1 MKKFDGQRSLVRA
14 EGCRRSG
21 TWLSRPAVIGRAA
34 GPSVCCL
41 AVLSIRSQQLA
52 RRSCSLGPLGLHR
65 SGASSPTTSTYP
77 VRLARGRDPRST
89 MPSVALGIRER
100 GRQTEVRPGSHG
112 KDCHC
117 WIKREPASER
127 CRAPQLR
134 GQGMYCGWIEL
145 RLLRTEYGYGLRTT
159 DCCHVDATQHP
170 RNHAEHL
177 IAAARAGDD
186 KQQASRPRLC
196 ILVRVQG
203 PRRSCPRAL
212 PPSWSWTHCG
222 AELGT
227 TNRPTI
233 DLSLEWH
240 WWTGG

>member
-1 MKKFDGQRSLVRA
+1 MPSRQLLRACGSGCKEGAWQMKKFDGQRSLVRA

-41 AVLSIRSQQLA
+41 AVPSIRSQQLA

-100 GRQTEVRPGSHG
+100 GRQAEVRPGSHG

-134 GQGMYCGWIEL
+134 GQGIVDGSSCVCSVRSTATDFGP
-145 RLLRTEYGYGLRTT
+145 RLLP
-159 DCCHVDATQHP
+159 C
-170 RNHAEHL
+170 
-177 IAAARAGDD
+177 
-186 KQQASRPRLC
+186 
-196 ILVRVQG
+196 
-203 PRRSCPRAL
+203 
-212 PPSWSWTHCG
+212 
-222 AELGT
+222 
-227 TNRPTI
+227 
-233 DLSLEWH
+233 
-240 WWTGG
+240 